1 MRTRSLI
8 NLLILLFS
16 VPMFAQVGIG
26 PNSFTPNAA
35 AGLEVSFTNKGV
47 LLPRI
52 ALTSATDVTTIPSPV
67 TSLLVYNTGTGG
79 LTPAGFYYWNGSQW
93 QMLGSGGGGC
103 NTLEQAYN
111 CGGNGVGRVI
121 NTNYGRVE
129 MKMASSATN
138 TEAFYVESNKGTQSA
153 PTAGIQ
159 INQNQHGVALQVGT
173 FLGANLYNAIE
184 ATNNTTNTSTSYMPA
199 GVAGF
204 CSSSGKGVGIWA
216 EYDGTNTGSAG
227 LYAKASGNNFGAI
240 MISPYVGAD
249 IEVTNASGIA
259 LQLVSAGASYVNP
272 AALIRGVVQMDI
284 SNNVD
289 CQSVLFNN
297 LAGEPTIAPQA
308 PDYGMVGTSSTFWY
322 QGYAEAWSVASR
334 RDLKRNITYLD
345 NNIENLFIQDIKN
358 LKPVIY
364 KFKNEKDDFDSNNPV
379 KTRYNAH
386 IGFIVDELPDYVQD
400 NTFSAVSIYNLS
412 TLALIGA
419 KYAIEQVEEI
429 ETQPITTFGIAQMN
443 GQNEVRINFDNDF
456 ISSKNN
462 SESPVITITAAAP
475 GEYYIKAVDN
485 NGFIVS
491 STNPTFQFHW
501 VAYAKRKVKEQNT
514 VNNIDPQIMS
524 WLRVD
529 AAKKE
534 QMRQWGMSLKQP
546 EPLQLLGDRDIIN
559 AKSLKINDKTNN
571 E

>member
-26 PNSFTPNAA
+26 PTNFTPTSS

-47 LLPRI
+47 LLPRV
-52 ALTSATDVTTIPSPV
+52 ALTSATDVSTIPSPV

-216 EYDGTNTGSAG
+216 EYDGTNSGSSG
-227 LYAKASGNNFGAI
+227 LYAKASGNNFGAFI
-240 MISPYVGAD
+240 TSNYVGAD
-249 IEVTNASGIA
+249 IEVTNATGIA
-259 LQLVSAGASYVNP
+259 LQLVSAGASYINP
-272 AALIRGVVQMDI
+272 AALIRGFVQMDI
-284 SNNVD
+284 SNNAG

>member
-1 MRTRSLI
+1 MRTRSLL
-8 NLLILLFS
+8 NLLILLLT

-26 PNSFTPNAA
+26 PNNFTPNAS

-52 ALTSATDVTTIPSPV
+52 ALTSATDVTTIPSPA

-93 QMLGSGGGGC
+93 QIIGSGSGGC
-103 NTLEQAYN
+103 STLEQAYN
-111 CGGNGVGRVI
+111 CGGNGAGRII

-138 TEAFYVESNKGTQSA
+138 TEALYVESNKGTLA
-153 PTAGIQ
+153 VPTAGIQ
-159 INQNQHGVALQVGT
+159 IDQNQHGVALQVGT
-173 FLGANLYNAIE
+173 SLGANLYNTIE
-184 ATNNTTNTSTSYMPA
+184 ATKITTNINASYMPA
-199 GVAGF
+199 AVAGF
-204 CSSSGKGVGIWA
+204 CSSTGKGTGVWA
-216 EYDGTNTGSAG
+216 EYNGSNTGSSG
-227 LYAKASGNNFGAI
+227 LYAKASGNNFGAFI
-240 MISPYVGAD
+240 ISSYVGAD

-259 LQLVSAGASYVNP
+259 MQVVSASASYTNP
-272 AALIRGVVQMDI
+272 AALIRGLVQMDI
-284 SNNVD
+284 SNNGS

-297 LAGEPTIAPQA
+297 LAGEPTIAPQT
-308 PDYGMVGTSSTFWY
+308 PNYGLLGTSSTYWY
-322 QGYAEAWSVASR
+322 YGYAYAWTAISR

-345 NNIENLFIQDIKN
+345 NNLENLFIQDIKN
-358 LKPVIY
+358 LKPAIY
-364 KFKNEKDDFDSNNPV
+364 KYKNEKDDFDAANPV

-400 NTFSAVSIYNLS
+400 NTFSAVDIYNLS

-419 KYAIEQVEEI
+419 KYAIEELEA
-429 ETQPITTFGIAQMN
+429 QPITTFGIAKMN
-443 GQNEVRINFDNDF
+443 GQNEVRVNFDSEF
-456 ISSKNN
+456 ISNKNN
-462 SESPVITITAAAP
+462 AESPVITITAAAP

-485 NGFIVS
+485 NGFVVA

-501 VAYAKRKVKEQNT
+501 VAYAKRQVQKENT
-514 VNNIDPQIMS
+514 VNNIDPQLMS

-529 AAKKE
+529 SAKKQ
-534 QMRQWGMSLKQP
+534 QMFQWGMSLKQP
-546 EPLQLLGDRDIIN
+546 EPLKLLGDRDIVN
-559 AKSLKINDKTNN
+559 AKSLKMTDKVTN

>member
-216 EYDGTNTGSAG
+216 EYDGTNSGSSG
-227 LYAKASGNNFGAI
+227 LYAKASGNNFGAFI
-240 MISPYVGAD
+240 TSNYVGAD
-249 IEVTNASGIA
+249 IEVTNATGIA
-259 LQLVSAGASYVNP
+259 LQLVSAGASYINP
-272 AALIRGVVQMDI
+272 AAVIRGFVQMDI
-284 SNNVD
+284 SNNAD

-297 LAGEPTIAPQA
+297 LAGEPTIAPQT
-308 PDYGMVGTSSTFWY
+308 PGYGMVGTSSTYWY
-322 QGYAEAWSVASR
+322 QGYAEAWNVASR

-358 LKPVIY
+358 LKPSIY
-364 KFKNEKDDFDSNNPV
+364 KYKNEKDDFDATDPI

-400 NTFSAVSIYNLS
+400 NTFSAVNIYNLS

-419 KYAIEQVEEI
+419 KYAIEQIDEL
-429 ETQPITTFGIAQMN
+429 ETQPITTFGIAKMN
-443 GQNEVRINFDNDF
+443 GQNEVRVNFDSDF
-456 ISSKNN
+456 ISNKDNA
-462 SESPVITITAAAP
+462 ESPVITITAAAP

>member
-138 TEAFYVESNKGTQSA
+138 TEAFYVESNKGTLSA

-184 ATNNTTNTSTSYMPA
+184 ATNNTTNTSSSNMPA
-199 GVAGF
+199 AVAGF
-204 CSSSGKGVGIWA
+204 CSSTGKGAGVWA
-216 EYDGTNTGSAG
+216 EYDGSNIGSAG
-227 LYAKASGNNFGAI
+227 LYAKASGDNFGAI

-259 LQLVSAGASYVNP
+259 LQVVSAGASYTNP
-272 AALIRGVVQMDI
+272 ASLIRGLVQMDI
-284 SNNVD
+284 SNNAD

-297 LAGEPTIAPQA
+297 LAGEPTIAPA
-308 PDYGMVGTSSTFWY
+308 VSGYGYLGTSDYPWN
-322 QGYAEAWSVASR
+322 QGYAQNWNQSSR
-334 RDLKRNITYLD
+334 RDLKRNITYID
-345 NNIENLFIQDIKN
+345 NDIENLFIQDIKN
-358 LKPVIY
+358 LKPTIY
-364 KFKNEKDDFDSNNPV
+364 KFKNENDDFDSDNPA

-400 NTFSAVSIYNLS
+400 NTFSAVNIYNLS

-419 KYAIEQVEEI
+419 KYAIEQVEELQS
-429 ETQPITTFGIAQMN
+429 QPITTFGIAQMN

-475 GEYYIKAVDN
+475 GEYYIKAIDN
-485 NGFIVS
+485 NGFTVA

-501 VAYAKRKVKEQNT
+501 VAYAKRQVKEQNT
-514 VNNIDPQIMS
+514 VNNIDPQLMS

-529 AAKKE
+529 TAKKE

-546 EPLQLLGDRDIIN
+546 EPLKLLGDRDIIN
-559 AKSLKINDKTNN
+559 AKSLKMTDKTNN

>member
-216 EYDGTNTGSAG
+216 EYDGTNSGSSG
-227 LYAKASGNNFGAI
+227 LYAKASGNNFGAFI
-240 MISPYVGAD
+240 TSNYVGAD
-249 IEVTNASGIA
+249 IEVTNATGIA
-259 LQLVSAGASYVNP
+259 LQLVSAGASYINP
-272 AALIRGVVQMDI
+272 AALIRGFVQMDI
-284 SNNVD
+284 SNNAD

-443 GQNEVRINFDNDF
+443 GQNEVRINFNNDF
-456 ISSKNN
+456 ISSKDN

>member
-1 MRTRSLI
+1 MRKRSLI
-8 NLLILLFS
+8 NLLILLLT

-26 PNSFTPNAA
+26 PTNFTPTSS
-35 AGLEVSFTNKGV
+35 AGLEISFTNKGV
-47 LLPRI
+47 LLPRV
-52 ALTSATDVTTIPSPV
+52 ALTSATDVSTIPSPV

-93 QMLGSGGGGC
+93 QMLGSGGGSC

-111 CGGNGVGRVI
+111 CGGNGMGRVI

-129 MKMASSATN
+129 MKIASSATN
-138 TEAFYVESNKGTQSA
+138 TEAFYVESNKGTLSV

-173 FLGANLYNAIE
+173 SLGANLYNAIE

-199 GVAGF
+199 AVAGF
-204 CSSSGKGVGIWA
+204 CSSSGKGVGVWA
-216 EYDGTNTGSAG
+216 EYDGTNSGSSG
-227 LYAKASGNNFGAI
+227 LYAKASGNNFGAFI
-240 MISPYVGAD
+240 TSTYVGAD

-259 LQLVSAGASYVNP
+259 MQLVSSGASYINP
-272 AALIRGVVQMDI
+272 AALIRGLVQMDI
-284 SNNVD
+284 SNNAN
-289 CQSVLFNN
+289 CQSILFNN
-297 LAGEPTIAPQA
+297 LAGEPTIAPQT
-308 PDYGMVGTSSTFWY
+308 PDYGMVGTSSTYWH
-322 QGYAEAWSVASR
+322 QGYAEAWNALSR

-345 NNIENLFIQDIKN
+345 NNLENLFIQDIKN
-358 LKPVIY
+358 LKPAIY
-364 KFKNEKDDFDSNNPV
+364 KYKNEKNEFDATNPA

-400 NTFSAVSIYNLS
+400 NTFSAVNIYNLS

-419 KYAIEQVEEI
+419 KYAIEQVEEL
-429 ETQPITTFGIAQMN
+429 EAQPITTFGIANMN
-443 GQNEVRINFDNDF
+443 GQNEVRVNFDSDF
-456 ISSKNN
+456 ISNKDNA
-462 SESPVITITAAAP
+462 ESPVITITAAAP

-485 NGFIVS
+485 NGFVVA

-501 VAYAKRKVKEQNT
+501 VAYAKRQVKEENT
-514 VNNIDPQIMS
+514 VNNIDPQLMS

-529 AAKKE
+529 SAKKQ
-534 QMRQWGMSLKQP
+534 QMFQWGMSLKQP
-546 EPLQLLGDRDIIN
+546 EPLKLLGDRDIVN
-559 AKSLKINDKTNN
+559 AKSLKMTDKVTN

>member
-216 EYDGTNTGSAG
+216 EYDGTNSGSSG
-227 LYAKASGNNFGAI
+227 LYAKASGNNFGAFI
-240 MISPYVGAD
+240 TSNYVGAD
-249 IEVTNASGIA
+249 IEVTNATGIA
-259 LQLVSAGASYVNP
+259 LQLVSAGASYINP
-272 AALIRGVVQMDI
+272 AALIRGFVQMDI
-284 SNNVD
+284 SNNAY

-297 LAGEPTIAPQA
+297 LAGEPTIAPQT
-308 PDYGMVGTSSTFWY
+308 PNYGMVGTSSTYWY
-322 QGYAEAWSVASR
+322 QGYAEAWNALSR

-419 KYAIEQVEEI
+419 KYAIEQVEELQS
-429 ETQPITTFGIAQMN
+429 QPITTFGIAQMN

-475 GEYYIKAVDN
+475 GEYYIKSVDN
-485 NGFIVS
+485 NGFVVS
-491 STNPTFQFHW
+491 SSNPTFQFHW
-501 VAYAKRKVKEQNT
+501 VAYAKRQVKDQNN
-514 VNNIDPQIMS
+514 VNNIDPQLMS

-529 AAKKE
+529 TAKKE

-546 EPLQLLGDRDIIN
+546 EPLKLLGDRDIIN
-559 AKSLKINDKTNN
+559 AKSLKMTDKTNN

>member
-1 MRTRSLI
+1 MKKSVIILIVLISLLMGNI
-8 NLLILLFS
+8 S
-16 VPMFAQVGIG
+16 KAQNVGIG
-26 PNSFTPNAA
+26 NTSFTPHAS
-35 AGLEVSFTNKGV
+35 AGLEIQFTNKG
-47 LLPRI
+47 LLIPRV
-52 ALTSATDVTTIPSPV
+52 ALTSVNDVTTIPSPA
-67 TSLLVYNTGTGG
+67 TSLLVYNNGTGG

-93 QMLGSGGGGC
+93 QMIGSGGASC

-111 CGGNGVGRVI
+111 CGGNGAGRVI

-138 TEAFYVESNKGTQSA
+138 TEALYVESNKGTQSA

-184 ATNNTTNTSTSYMPA
+184 ATNNTTNTSTSYIPA

-204 CSSSGKGVGIWA
+204 CSSSGKGAGVWA
-216 EYDGTNTGSAG
+216 EYDGTNTGSFG

-240 MISPYVGAD
+240 MVSPYVGAD

-259 LQLVSAGASYVNP
+259 LQVVSAGASYTNP
-272 AALIRGVVQMDI
+272 ASLIRGLVQMDI
-284 SNNVD
+284 SDNID
-289 CQSVLFNN
+289 CQTVIFNN
-297 LAGEPTIAPQA
+297 LAFEPTFAPSV
-308 PDYGMVGTSSTFWY
+308 PGFGMLGTSSTPWF
-322 QGYAEAWSVASR
+322 QGYAVAWNAPSR
-334 RDLKRNITYLD
+334 RDLKRNITYID
-345 NNIENLFIQDIKN
+345 NDIENLFIQDIKN
-358 LKPVIY
+358 LKPTIY
-364 KFKNEKDDFDSNNPV
+364 KYKNEKDDFDSNNAA

-386 IGFIVDELPDYVQD
+386 IGFIIDELPDYVQD
-400 NTFSAVSIYNLS
+400 NTFSAVNIYNLS

-419 KYAIEQVEEI
+419 KYAIEQVEELQS
-429 ETQPITTFGIAQMN
+429 QPITTFGIAQMN

-475 GEYYIKAVDN
+475 GEYYIKAIDN
-485 NGFIVS
+485 NGFTVA

-501 VAYAKRKVKEQNT
+501 VAYAKRQVKEQNT
-514 VNNIDPQIMS
+514 VNNIDPQLMS

-529 AAKKE
+529 TAKKE

-546 EPLQLLGDRDIIN
+546 EPLKLLGDRSVIN
-559 AKSLKINDKTNN
+559 ATSPRMKK
-571 E
+571 

>member
-216 EYDGTNTGSAG
+216 EYDGTNSGSSG
-227 LYAKASGNNFGAI
+227 LYAKASGNNFGAFI
-240 MISPYVGAD
+240 TSNYVGAD
-249 IEVTNASGIA
+249 IEVTNATGIA
-259 LQLVSAGASYVNP
+259 LQLVSAGASYINP
-272 AALIRGVVQMDI
+272 AAVIRGFVQMDI
-284 SNNVD
+284 SNNAD

-297 LAGEPTIAPQA
+297 LAGEPTIAPQT
-308 PDYGMVGTSSTFWY
+308 PGYGMVGTYSTYWY
-322 QGYAEAWSVASR
+322 HGYAVAWNAVSR

-546 EPLQLLGDRDIIN
+546 EPLKLLGDRSIIN
-559 AKSLKINDKTNN
+559 AKSVKMSNN
-571 E
+571 ANKE